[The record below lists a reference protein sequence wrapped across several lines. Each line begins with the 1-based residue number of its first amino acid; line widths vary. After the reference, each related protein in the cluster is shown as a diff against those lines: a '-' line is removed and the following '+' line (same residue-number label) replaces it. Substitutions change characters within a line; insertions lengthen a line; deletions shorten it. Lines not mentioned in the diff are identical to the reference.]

1 MGYKV
6 EKLEGSMAKLIIDVS
21 AEEFD
26 AACEKAYQKNKK
38 RISVPGFRA
47 GKVPKAMIE
56 KMYGKEVFYE
66 DAANIIIPDA
76 YEKTYDEAVK
86 ELDIVSAPKIE
97 VVEMEAGKPFVFSAE
112 VALKPEIKLGKYKGV
127 EIDKIDTEVTEDE
140 VNEAI
145 EKERQNAARIV
156 SVERPVQNGDTVT
169 IDFEGFVDG
178 VAFEGG
184 KGENYNLEIGSH
196 SFIDTFE
203 DQIID
208 KNIDDE
214 FDVNVTFPENYQAA
228 ELAGKPAVFKVK
240 IHEIKEKQLAELD
253 DDFASDVS
261 SYDTF
266 AEYKESVKKNLAEKK
281 ADDAKKQ
288 KEDACV
294 NAIIEDSEIEIP
306 EMMLATQQREMLDE
320 FAQRLRYQGMS
331 IDQYFKYTGMNPEIM
346 MEQIKPQAEQKIKT
360 QLVLEAVAKA
370 ENIEATDEDVE
381 AEIKKIADNYK
392 MEVEKVKETLGA
404 SGNDE
409 AIKKDIAMQKAIDFI
424 TENAKE
430 KAAKKAAK
438 KAKEETA
445 EEGEAKPKKTAKAKK
460 EEAAEEKTE
469 EQYQC
474 YKEHFMSLVPY
485 VIEQTSRGERS
496 YDIYSRL
503 LKERIIFLGEEVNE
517 VTASLVVAQLLF
529 LEAEDPEKDIQLYIN
544 SPGGSV
550 TAGFAIYDTMQYI
563 KCDVSTICIGMA
575 ASMGAFLLS
584 GGAKGKRMA
593 LPNAEIMIHQP
604 LGGAQGQATEI
615 EIAAKHILKTKEK
628 LNKILAE
635 NCNQPLDVIAKD
647 TDRDNWMTAE
657 EAKEYGLIDL
667 VISSREENKQE

>member
-76 YEKTYDEAVK
+76 YEKTYDEAIK
-86 ELDIVSAPKIE
+86 ELEIVSAPKIE

-127 EIDKIDTEVTEDE
+127 EIDKIDVEVNEDE

-156 SVERPVQNGDTVT
+156 SVEREVKSGDTVT

-203 DQIID
+203 DQIIG

-228 ELAGKPAVFKVK
+228 NLAGKPAVFKVK

-266 AEYKESVKKNLAEKK
+266 AEYKESVKKNLSDKK
-281 ADDAKKQ
+281 ADDAKKA
-288 KEDACV
+288 KEDAAV

-331 IDQYFKYTGMNPEIM
+331 IDQYFKYTGMNAEIM

-370 ENIEATDEDVE
+370 ENIEVTDDDVE

-392 MEVEKVKETLGA
+392 MDVEKVKETLGA
-404 SGNDE
+404 GNED

-430 KAAKKAAK
+430 KAAKKATK
-438 KAKEETA
+438 KAKEEVA
-445 EEGEAKPKKTAKAKK
+445 EEGEEKPKKAAKAKK
-460 EEAAEEKTE
+460 EAAEEKTE
-469 EQYQC
+469 E
-474 YKEHFMSLVPY
+474 
-485 VIEQTSRGERS
+485 
-496 YDIYSRL
+496 
-503 LKERIIFLGEEVNE
+503 
-517 VTASLVVAQLLF
+517 
-529 LEAEDPEKDIQLYIN
+529 
-544 SPGGSV
+544 
-550 TAGFAIYDTMQYI
+550 
-563 KCDVSTICIGMA
+563 
-575 ASMGAFLLS
+575 
-584 GGAKGKRMA
+584 
-593 LPNAEIMIHQP
+593 
-604 LGGAQGQATEI
+604 
-615 EIAAKHILKTKEK
+615 
-628 LNKILAE
+628 
-635 NCNQPLDVIAKD
+635 
-647 TDRDNWMTAE
+647 
-657 EAKEYGLIDL
+657 
-667 VISSREENKQE
+667 

>member
-76 YEKTYDEAVK
+76 YEKTYDEAIK
-86 ELDIVSAPKIE
+86 ELEIVSAPKIE

-127 EIDKIDTEVTEDE
+127 EIDKIDVEVSEDE

-156 SVERPVQNGDTVT
+156 SVEREVKSGDTVT

-203 DQIID
+203 DQIIG

-228 ELAGKPAVFKVK
+228 NLAGKPAVFKVK
-240 IHEIKEKQLAELD
+240 IHEIKEKQLADLD
-253 DDFASDVS
+253 DDFASDIS

-266 AEYKESVKKNLAEKK
+266 AEYKESVKKNLSDKK
-281 ADDAKKQ
+281 ADDAKKA
-288 KEDACV
+288 KEDAAV

-331 IDQYFKYTGMNPEIM
+331 IDQYFKYTGMNAETM

-370 ENIEATDEDVE
+370 ENIEVTDDDVE

-392 MEVEKVKETLGA
+392 MDVEKVKETLGA
-404 SGNDE
+404 GNED

-430 KAAKKAAK
+430 KAAKKATK
-438 KAKEETA
+438 KAKEEVA
-445 EEGEAKPKKTAKAKK
+445 EEGEEKPKKATKAKK
-460 EEAAEEKTE
+460 EAAEEKTE
-469 EQYQC
+469 E
-474 YKEHFMSLVPY
+474 
-485 VIEQTSRGERS
+485 
-496 YDIYSRL
+496 
-503 LKERIIFLGEEVNE
+503 
-517 VTASLVVAQLLF
+517 
-529 LEAEDPEKDIQLYIN
+529 
-544 SPGGSV
+544 
-550 TAGFAIYDTMQYI
+550 
-563 KCDVSTICIGMA
+563 
-575 ASMGAFLLS
+575 
-584 GGAKGKRMA
+584 
-593 LPNAEIMIHQP
+593 
-604 LGGAQGQATEI
+604 
-615 EIAAKHILKTKEK
+615 
-628 LNKILAE
+628 
-635 NCNQPLDVIAKD
+635 
-647 TDRDNWMTAE
+647 
-657 EAKEYGLIDL
+657 
-667 VISSREENKQE
+667 

>member
-76 YEKTYDEAVK
+76 YEKTYDEAIK
-86 ELDIVSAPKIE
+86 ELEIVSAPKIE

-127 EIDKIDTEVTEDE
+127 EIDKIDVEVSEDE

-156 SVERPVQNGDTVT
+156 SVEREVKSGDTVT

-203 DQIID
+203 DQIIG

-228 ELAGKPAVFKVK
+228 NLAGKPAVFKVK
-240 IHEIKEKQLAELD
+240 IHEIKEKQLADLD

-266 AEYKESVKKNLAEKK
+266 AEYKESVKKNLSDKK
-281 ADDAKKQ
+281 ADDAKKA
-288 KEDACV
+288 KEDAAV

-320 FAQRLRYQGMS
+320 FAQRLRYQGMN
-331 IDQYFKYTGMNPEIM
+331 IEQYFKYTGMNAEM
-346 MEQIKPQAEQKIKT
+346 MMDQIKPQAEQKIKT

-370 ENIEATDEDVE
+370 ENIEVTDEDVE

-404 SGNDE
+404 GNED

-430 KAAKKAAK
+430 KAAKKATK
-438 KAKEETA
+438 KAKEEA
-445 EEGEAKPKKTAKAKK
+445 GEEDEAKPKKTAKAKK

-469 EQYQC
+469 E
-474 YKEHFMSLVPY
+474 
-485 VIEQTSRGERS
+485 
-496 YDIYSRL
+496 
-503 LKERIIFLGEEVNE
+503 
-517 VTASLVVAQLLF
+517 
-529 LEAEDPEKDIQLYIN
+529 
-544 SPGGSV
+544 
-550 TAGFAIYDTMQYI
+550 
-563 KCDVSTICIGMA
+563 
-575 ASMGAFLLS
+575 
-584 GGAKGKRMA
+584 
-593 LPNAEIMIHQP
+593 
-604 LGGAQGQATEI
+604 
-615 EIAAKHILKTKEK
+615 
-628 LNKILAE
+628 
-635 NCNQPLDVIAKD
+635 
-647 TDRDNWMTAE
+647 
-657 EAKEYGLIDL
+657 
-667 VISSREENKQE
+667 

>member
-76 YEKTYDEAVK
+76 YEKTYDEAIK

-127 EIDKIDTEVTEDE
+127 EIDKIDVEVSEDE

-156 SVERPVQNGDTVT
+156 SVEREVKSGDTVT

-203 DQIID
+203 DQIIG

-228 ELAGKPAVFKVK
+228 NLAGKPAVFKVK
-240 IHEIKEKQLAELD
+240 IHEIKEKQLADLD

-266 AEYKESVKKNLAEKK
+266 AEYKESVKKNLSDKK
-281 ADDAKKQ
+281 ADDAKKA
-288 KEDACV
+288 KEDAAV

-331 IDQYFKYTGMNPEIM
+331 IDQYFKYTGMNAEIM

-370 ENIEATDEDVE
+370 ENIEVTDDDVE

-404 SGNDE
+404 GNED

-438 KAKEETA
+438 KAKEEVA
-445 EEGEAKPKKTAKAKK
+445 EEGEEKPKKATKAKK
-460 EEAAEEKTE
+460 EVAEEKTE
-469 EQYQC
+469 E
-474 YKEHFMSLVPY
+474 
-485 VIEQTSRGERS
+485 
-496 YDIYSRL
+496 
-503 LKERIIFLGEEVNE
+503 
-517 VTASLVVAQLLF
+517 
-529 LEAEDPEKDIQLYIN
+529 
-544 SPGGSV
+544 
-550 TAGFAIYDTMQYI
+550 
-563 KCDVSTICIGMA
+563 
-575 ASMGAFLLS
+575 
-584 GGAKGKRMA
+584 
-593 LPNAEIMIHQP
+593 
-604 LGGAQGQATEI
+604 
-615 EIAAKHILKTKEK
+615 
-628 LNKILAE
+628 
-635 NCNQPLDVIAKD
+635 
-647 TDRDNWMTAE
+647 
-657 EAKEYGLIDL
+657 
-667 VISSREENKQE
+667 

>member
-76 YEKTYDEAVK
+76 YEKTYDEAIK

-127 EIDKIDTEVTEDE
+127 EIDKIDVEVNEDE

-156 SVERPVQNGDTVT
+156 SVEREVKSGDTVT

-203 DQIID
+203 DQIIG

-228 ELAGKPAVFKVK
+228 NLAGKPAVFKVK
-240 IHEIKEKQLAELD
+240 IHEIKEKQLADLD

-266 AEYKESVKKNLAEKK
+266 AEYKESVKNNLSDKK
-281 ADDAKKQ
+281 ADDAKKA
-288 KEDACV
+288 KEDAAV

-331 IDQYFKYTGMNPEIM
+331 IDQYFKYTGMNAETM

-370 ENIEATDEDVE
+370 ENIEVTDDDVE

-392 MEVEKVKETLGA
+392 MDVEKVKETLGA
-404 SGNDE
+404 GNED

-430 KAAKKAAK
+430 KAAKKATK
-438 KAKEETA
+438 KAKEEVA
-445 EEGEAKPKKTAKAKK
+445 EEGEEKPKKATKAKK
-460 EEAAEEKTE
+460 EAAEEKTE
-469 EQYQC
+469 E
-474 YKEHFMSLVPY
+474 
-485 VIEQTSRGERS
+485 
-496 YDIYSRL
+496 
-503 LKERIIFLGEEVNE
+503 
-517 VTASLVVAQLLF
+517 
-529 LEAEDPEKDIQLYIN
+529 
-544 SPGGSV
+544 
-550 TAGFAIYDTMQYI
+550 
-563 KCDVSTICIGMA
+563 
-575 ASMGAFLLS
+575 
-584 GGAKGKRMA
+584 
-593 LPNAEIMIHQP
+593 
-604 LGGAQGQATEI
+604 
-615 EIAAKHILKTKEK
+615 
-628 LNKILAE
+628 
-635 NCNQPLDVIAKD
+635 
-647 TDRDNWMTAE
+647 
-657 EAKEYGLIDL
+657 
-667 VISSREENKQE
+667 

>member
-76 YEKTYDEAVK
+76 YEKTYDEAIK

-127 EIDKIDTEVTEDE
+127 EIDKIDVEVSEDE

-156 SVERPVQNGDTVT
+156 SVEREVKSGDTVT

-203 DQIID
+203 DQIIG

-228 ELAGKPAVFKVK
+228 NLAGKPAVFKVK
-240 IHEIKEKQLAELD
+240 IHEIKEKQLADLD

-266 AEYKESVKKNLAEKK
+266 AEYKESVKKNLSDKK
-281 ADDAKKQ
+281 ADDAKKA
-288 KEDACV
+288 KEDAAV

-331 IDQYFKYTGMNPEIM
+331 IDQYFKYTGMNAEIM

-370 ENIEATDEDVE
+370 ENIEVTDDDVE
-381 AEIKKIADNYK
+381 EKKKKIADNYK

-404 SGNDE
+404 GNED

-438 KAKEETA
+438 KAKEEVA
-445 EEGEAKPKKTAKAKK
+445 EEGEEKPKKATKAKK
-460 EEAAEEKTE
+460 EVAEEKTE
-469 EQYQC
+469 E
-474 YKEHFMSLVPY
+474 
-485 VIEQTSRGERS
+485 
-496 YDIYSRL
+496 
-503 LKERIIFLGEEVNE
+503 
-517 VTASLVVAQLLF
+517 
-529 LEAEDPEKDIQLYIN
+529 
-544 SPGGSV
+544 
-550 TAGFAIYDTMQYI
+550 
-563 KCDVSTICIGMA
+563 
-575 ASMGAFLLS
+575 
-584 GGAKGKRMA
+584 
-593 LPNAEIMIHQP
+593 
-604 LGGAQGQATEI
+604 
-615 EIAAKHILKTKEK
+615 
-628 LNKILAE
+628 
-635 NCNQPLDVIAKD
+635 
-647 TDRDNWMTAE
+647 
-657 EAKEYGLIDL
+657 
-667 VISSREENKQE
+667 

>member
-76 YEKTYDEAVK
+76 YEKTYDEAIK
-86 ELDIVSAPKIE
+86 KLEIVSAPKIE

-127 EIDKIDTEVTEDE
+127 EIDKIDVEVNEDE

-156 SVERPVQNGDTVT
+156 SVEREVKSGDTVT

-203 DQIID
+203 DQIIG

-228 ELAGKPAVFKVK
+228 NLAGKPAVFKVK

-266 AEYKESVKKNLAEKK
+266 AEYKESVKKNLSDKK
-281 ADDAKKQ
+281 ADDAKKA
-288 KEDACV
+288 KEDAAV

-331 IDQYFKYTGMNPEIM
+331 IDQYFKYTGMNAEIM

-404 SGNDE
+404 AGNDE

-430 KAAKKAAK
+430 KAAKKATK
-438 KAKEETA
+438 KAKEEVA
-445 EEGEAKPKKTAKAKK
+445 EEGEEKPKKAAKAKK
-460 EEAAEEKTE
+460 EAAEEKTE
-469 EQYQC
+469 E
-474 YKEHFMSLVPY
+474 
-485 VIEQTSRGERS
+485 
-496 YDIYSRL
+496 
-503 LKERIIFLGEEVNE
+503 
-517 VTASLVVAQLLF
+517 
-529 LEAEDPEKDIQLYIN
+529 
-544 SPGGSV
+544 
-550 TAGFAIYDTMQYI
+550 
-563 KCDVSTICIGMA
+563 
-575 ASMGAFLLS
+575 
-584 GGAKGKRMA
+584 
-593 LPNAEIMIHQP
+593 
-604 LGGAQGQATEI
+604 
-615 EIAAKHILKTKEK
+615 
-628 LNKILAE
+628 
-635 NCNQPLDVIAKD
+635 
-647 TDRDNWMTAE
+647 
-657 EAKEYGLIDL
+657 
-667 VISSREENKQE
+667 

>member
-76 YEKTYDEAVK
+76 YEKTYDEAIK

-127 EIDKIDTEVTEDE
+127 EIDKIDVEVNEDE

-156 SVERPVQNGDTVT
+156 SVEREVKSGDTVT

-203 DQIID
+203 DQIIG

-228 ELAGKPAVFKVK
+228 NLAGKPAVFKVK

-266 AEYKESVKKNLAEKK
+266 AEYKESVKKNLSDKK
-281 ADDAKKQ
+281 ADDAKKA
-288 KEDACV
+288 KEDAAV

-331 IDQYFKYTGMNPEIM
+331 IDQYFKYTGMNAEIM

-370 ENIEATDEDVE
+370 ENIEVTDDDVE

-392 MEVEKVKETLGA
+392 MDVEKVKETLGA
-404 SGNDE
+404 GNED

-430 KAAKKAAK
+430 KAAKKATK
-438 KAKEETA
+438 KAKEEVA
-445 EEGEAKPKKTAKAKK
+445 EEGEEKPKKAAKAKK
-460 EEAAEEKTE
+460 EAAEEKTE
-469 EQYQC
+469 E
-474 YKEHFMSLVPY
+474 
-485 VIEQTSRGERS
+485 
-496 YDIYSRL
+496 
-503 LKERIIFLGEEVNE
+503 
-517 VTASLVVAQLLF
+517 
-529 LEAEDPEKDIQLYIN
+529 
-544 SPGGSV
+544 
-550 TAGFAIYDTMQYI
+550 
-563 KCDVSTICIGMA
+563 
-575 ASMGAFLLS
+575 
-584 GGAKGKRMA
+584 
-593 LPNAEIMIHQP
+593 
-604 LGGAQGQATEI
+604 
-615 EIAAKHILKTKEK
+615 
-628 LNKILAE
+628 
-635 NCNQPLDVIAKD
+635 
-647 TDRDNWMTAE
+647 
-657 EAKEYGLIDL
+657 
-667 VISSREENKQE
+667 

>member
-76 YEKTYDEAVK
+76 YEKTYDEAIK
-86 ELDIVSAPKIE
+86 ELEIVSAPKIE

-127 EIDKIDTEVTEDE
+127 EIDKIDVEVSEDE

-156 SVERPVQNGDTVT
+156 SVEREVKSGDTVT

-203 DQIID
+203 DQIIG
-208 KNIDDE
+208 KNINDE

-228 ELAGKPAVFKVK
+228 NLAGKPAVFKVK
-240 IHEIKEKQLAELD
+240 IHEIKEKQLADLD

-266 AEYKESVKKNLAEKK
+266 AEYKESVKKNLSDKK
-281 ADDAKKQ
+281 ADDAKKA
-288 KEDACV
+288 KEDAAV

-331 IDQYFKYTGMNPEIM
+331 IDQYFKYTGMNAENM

-370 ENIEATDEDVE
+370 ENIEVTDDDVE

-392 MEVEKVKETLGA
+392 MDVEKVKETLGA
-404 SGNDE
+404 GNED

-430 KAAKKAAK
+430 KAAKKATK
-438 KAKEETA
+438 KAKEEVA
-445 EEGEAKPKKTAKAKK
+445 EEGEEKPKKATKAKK
-460 EEAAEEKTE
+460 EAAEEKTE
-469 EQYQC
+469 E
-474 YKEHFMSLVPY
+474 
-485 VIEQTSRGERS
+485 
-496 YDIYSRL
+496 
-503 LKERIIFLGEEVNE
+503 
-517 VTASLVVAQLLF
+517 
-529 LEAEDPEKDIQLYIN
+529 
-544 SPGGSV
+544 
-550 TAGFAIYDTMQYI
+550 
-563 KCDVSTICIGMA
+563 
-575 ASMGAFLLS
+575 
-584 GGAKGKRMA
+584 
-593 LPNAEIMIHQP
+593 
-604 LGGAQGQATEI
+604 
-615 EIAAKHILKTKEK
+615 
-628 LNKILAE
+628 
-635 NCNQPLDVIAKD
+635 
-647 TDRDNWMTAE
+647 
-657 EAKEYGLIDL
+657 
-667 VISSREENKQE
+667 

>member
-76 YEKTYDEAVK
+76 YEKTYDEAIK

-127 EIDKIDTEVTEDE
+127 EIDKIDVEVNEDE

-156 SVERPVQNGDTVT
+156 SVEREVKSGDTVT

-203 DQIID
+203 DQIIG

-228 ELAGKPAVFKVK
+228 NLAGKPAVFKVK

-266 AEYKESVKKNLAEKK
+266 AEYKESVKKNLSDKK
-281 ADDAKKQ
+281 ADDAKKA
-288 KEDACV
+288 KEDAAV

-331 IDQYFKYTGMNPEIM
+331 IDQYFKYTGMNAEIM

-370 ENIEATDEDVE
+370 ENIEVTDDDVE

-392 MEVEKVKETLGA
+392 MDVEKVKETLGA
-404 SGNDE
+404 GNED

-430 KAAKKAAK
+430 KAAKKATK
-438 KAKEETA
+438 KAKEEVA
-445 EEGEAKPKKTAKAKK
+445 EEGEEKPKKATKAKK
-460 EEAAEEKTE
+460 EAAEEKTE
-469 EQYQC
+469 E
-474 YKEHFMSLVPY
+474 
-485 VIEQTSRGERS
+485 
-496 YDIYSRL
+496 
-503 LKERIIFLGEEVNE
+503 
-517 VTASLVVAQLLF
+517 
-529 LEAEDPEKDIQLYIN
+529 
-544 SPGGSV
+544 
-550 TAGFAIYDTMQYI
+550 
-563 KCDVSTICIGMA
+563 
-575 ASMGAFLLS
+575 
-584 GGAKGKRMA
+584 
-593 LPNAEIMIHQP
+593 
-604 LGGAQGQATEI
+604 
-615 EIAAKHILKTKEK
+615 
-628 LNKILAE
+628 
-635 NCNQPLDVIAKD
+635 
-647 TDRDNWMTAE
+647 
-657 EAKEYGLIDL
+657 
-667 VISSREENKQE
+667 

>member
-76 YEKTYDEAVK
+76 YEKTYDEAIK

-127 EIDKIDTEVTEDE
+127 EIDKIDVEVNEDE

-156 SVERPVQNGDTVT
+156 SVEREVKSGDTVT

-203 DQIID
+203 DQIIG

-240 IHEIKEKQLAELD
+240 IHEIKEKQLADLD

-266 AEYKESVKKNLAEKK
+266 AEYKESVKKNLSDKK
-281 ADDAKKQ
+281 ADDAKKA
-288 KEDACV
+288 KEDAAV

-320 FAQRLRYQGMS
+320 FAQRLRYQGMN
-331 IDQYFKYTGMNPEIM
+331 IEQYFKYTGMNAEM
-346 MEQIKPQAEQKIKT
+346 MMDQIKPQAEQKIKT

-370 ENIEATDEDVE
+370 ENIEVTDEDVE

-404 SGNDE
+404 GNED

-430 KAAKKAAK
+430 KAAKKATK
-438 KAKEETA
+438 KAKEEA
-445 EEGEAKPKKTAKAKK
+445 GEEDEAKPKKTAKAKK

-469 EQYQC
+469 E
-474 YKEHFMSLVPY
+474 
-485 VIEQTSRGERS
+485 
-496 YDIYSRL
+496 
-503 LKERIIFLGEEVNE
+503 
-517 VTASLVVAQLLF
+517 
-529 LEAEDPEKDIQLYIN
+529 
-544 SPGGSV
+544 
-550 TAGFAIYDTMQYI
+550 
-563 KCDVSTICIGMA
+563 
-575 ASMGAFLLS
+575 
-584 GGAKGKRMA
+584 
-593 LPNAEIMIHQP
+593 
-604 LGGAQGQATEI
+604 
-615 EIAAKHILKTKEK
+615 
-628 LNKILAE
+628 
-635 NCNQPLDVIAKD
+635 
-647 TDRDNWMTAE
+647 
-657 EAKEYGLIDL
+657 
-667 VISSREENKQE
+667 

>member
-76 YEKTYDEAVK
+76 YEKTYDEAIK

-127 EIDKIDTEVTEDE
+127 EIDKIDVEVNEDE

-156 SVERPVQNGDTVT
+156 SVEREVKSGDTVT

-203 DQIID
+203 DQIIG

-228 ELAGKPAVFKVK
+228 NLAGKPAVFKVK
-240 IHEIKEKQLAELD
+240 IHEIKEKQLADLD

-266 AEYKESVKKNLAEKK
+266 AEYKESVKKNLSDKK
-281 ADDAKKQ
+281 ADDAKKA
-288 KEDACV
+288 KEDAAV

-331 IDQYFKYTGMNPEIM
+331 IDQYFKYTGMNAEIM

-370 ENIEATDEDVE
+370 ENIEVTDDDVE

-392 MEVEKVKETLGA
+392 MDVEKVKETLGA
-404 SGNDE
+404 GNED

-430 KAAKKAAK
+430 KAAKKATK
-438 KAKEETA
+438 KAKEEVA
-445 EEGEAKPKKTAKAKK
+445 EEGEEKPKKAAKAKK
-460 EEAAEEKTE
+460 EAAEEKTE
-469 EQYQC
+469 E
-474 YKEHFMSLVPY
+474 
-485 VIEQTSRGERS
+485 
-496 YDIYSRL
+496 
-503 LKERIIFLGEEVNE
+503 
-517 VTASLVVAQLLF
+517 
-529 LEAEDPEKDIQLYIN
+529 
-544 SPGGSV
+544 
-550 TAGFAIYDTMQYI
+550 
-563 KCDVSTICIGMA
+563 
-575 ASMGAFLLS
+575 
-584 GGAKGKRMA
+584 
-593 LPNAEIMIHQP
+593 
-604 LGGAQGQATEI
+604 
-615 EIAAKHILKTKEK
+615 
-628 LNKILAE
+628 
-635 NCNQPLDVIAKD
+635 
-647 TDRDNWMTAE
+647 
-657 EAKEYGLIDL
+657 
-667 VISSREENKQE
+667 

>member
-76 YEKTYDEAVK
+76 YEKTYDEAIK

-127 EIDKIDTEVTEDE
+127 EIDKIDVEVNEDE

-156 SVERPVQNGDTVT
+156 SVEREVKSGDTVT

-203 DQIID
+203 DQIIG

-228 ELAGKPAVFKVK
+228 NLAGKPAVFKVK

-266 AEYKESVKKNLAEKK
+266 AEYKESVKKNLSDKK
-281 ADDAKKQ
+281 ADDAKKA
-288 KEDACV
+288 KEDAAV

-320 FAQRLRYQGMS
+320 FAQRVRYQGMS
-331 IDQYFKYTGMNPEIM
+331 IDQYFKYTGMNAEIM

-370 ENIEATDEDVE
+370 ENIEVTDDDVE

-392 MEVEKVKETLGA
+392 MDVEKVKETLGA
-404 SGNDE
+404 GNED

-430 KAAKKAAK
+430 KAAKKATK
-438 KAKEETA
+438 KAKEEVA
-445 EEGEAKPKKTAKAKK
+445 EEGEEKPKKAAKAKK
-460 EEAAEEKTE
+460 EAAEEKTE
-469 EQYQC
+469 E
-474 YKEHFMSLVPY
+474 
-485 VIEQTSRGERS
+485 
-496 YDIYSRL
+496 
-503 LKERIIFLGEEVNE
+503 
-517 VTASLVVAQLLF
+517 
-529 LEAEDPEKDIQLYIN
+529 
-544 SPGGSV
+544 
-550 TAGFAIYDTMQYI
+550 
-563 KCDVSTICIGMA
+563 
-575 ASMGAFLLS
+575 
-584 GGAKGKRMA
+584 
-593 LPNAEIMIHQP
+593 
-604 LGGAQGQATEI
+604 
-615 EIAAKHILKTKEK
+615 
-628 LNKILAE
+628 
-635 NCNQPLDVIAKD
+635 
-647 TDRDNWMTAE
+647 
-657 EAKEYGLIDL
+657 
-667 VISSREENKQE
+667 

>member
-76 YEKTYDEAVK
+76 YEKTYDEAIK
-86 ELDIVSAPKIE
+86 ELEIVSAPKIE

-127 EIDKIDTEVTEDE
+127 EIDKIDVEVNEDE

-156 SVERPVQNGDTVT
+156 SVEREVKSGDTVT

-203 DQIID
+203 DQIIG

-228 ELAGKPAVFKVK
+228 NLAGKPAVFKVK
-240 IHEIKEKQLAELD
+240 IHEIKEKQLADLD

-266 AEYKESVKKNLAEKK
+266 AEYKESVKKNLSDKK
-281 ADDAKKQ
+281 ADDAKKA
-288 KEDACV
+288 KEDAAV

-331 IDQYFKYTGMNPEIM
+331 IDQYFKYTGMNAETM

-370 ENIEATDEDVE
+370 ENIEVTDDDVE
-381 AEIKKIADNYK
+381 TEIKKIADNYK
-392 MEVEKVKETLGA
+392 MDVEKVKETLGA
-404 SGNDE
+404 GNED

-430 KAAKKAAK
+430 KAAKKATK
-438 KAKEETA
+438 KAKEEVA
-445 EEGEAKPKKTAKAKK
+445 EEGEEKPKKATKAKK
-460 EEAAEEKTE
+460 EAAEEKTE
-469 EQYQC
+469 E
-474 YKEHFMSLVPY
+474 
-485 VIEQTSRGERS
+485 
-496 YDIYSRL
+496 
-503 LKERIIFLGEEVNE
+503 
-517 VTASLVVAQLLF
+517 
-529 LEAEDPEKDIQLYIN
+529 
-544 SPGGSV
+544 
-550 TAGFAIYDTMQYI
+550 
-563 KCDVSTICIGMA
+563 
-575 ASMGAFLLS
+575 
-584 GGAKGKRMA
+584 
-593 LPNAEIMIHQP
+593 
-604 LGGAQGQATEI
+604 
-615 EIAAKHILKTKEK
+615 
-628 LNKILAE
+628 
-635 NCNQPLDVIAKD
+635 
-647 TDRDNWMTAE
+647 
-657 EAKEYGLIDL
+657 
-667 VISSREENKQE
+667 

>member
-203 DQIID
+203 DQIIG

-228 ELAGKPAVFKVK
+228 ELAG
-240 IHEIKEKQLAELD
+240 
-253 DDFASDVS
+253 
-261 SYDTF
+261 
-266 AEYKESVKKNLAEKK
+266 
-281 ADDAKKQ
+281 
-288 KEDACV
+288 
-294 NAIIEDSEIEIP
+294 
-306 EMMLATQQREMLDE
+306 
-320 FAQRLRYQGMS
+320 
-331 IDQYFKYTGMNPEIM
+331 
-346 MEQIKPQAEQKIKT
+346 
-360 QLVLEAVAKA
+360 
-370 ENIEATDEDVE
+370 
-381 AEIKKIADNYK
+381 
-392 MEVEKVKETLGA
+392 
-404 SGNDE
+404 
-409 AIKKDIAMQKAIDFI
+409 
-424 TENAKE
+424 
-430 KAAKKAAK
+430 
-438 KAKEETA
+438 
-445 EEGEAKPKKTAKAKK
+445 
-460 EEAAEEKTE
+460 
-469 EQYQC
+469 
-474 YKEHFMSLVPY
+474 
-485 VIEQTSRGERS
+485 
-496 YDIYSRL
+496 
-503 LKERIIFLGEEVNE
+503 
-517 VTASLVVAQLLF
+517 
-529 LEAEDPEKDIQLYIN
+529 
-544 SPGGSV
+544 
-550 TAGFAIYDTMQYI
+550 
-563 KCDVSTICIGMA
+563 
-575 ASMGAFLLS
+575 
-584 GGAKGKRMA
+584 
-593 LPNAEIMIHQP
+593 
-604 LGGAQGQATEI
+604 
-615 EIAAKHILKTKEK
+615 
-628 LNKILAE
+628 
-635 NCNQPLDVIAKD
+635 
-647 TDRDNWMTAE
+647 
-657 EAKEYGLIDL
+657 
-667 VISSREENKQE
+667 

>member
-76 YEKTYDEAVK
+76 YEKTYDEAIK
-86 ELDIVSAPKIE
+86 KLEIVSAPKIE

-127 EIDKIDTEVTEDE
+127 EIDKIDVEVNEDE

-156 SVERPVQNGDTVT
+156 SVEREVKSGDTVT

-203 DQIID
+203 DQIIG

-228 ELAGKPAVFKVK
+228 NLAGKPAVFKVK
-240 IHEIKEKQLAELD
+240 IHEIKEKQLADLD

-266 AEYKESVKKNLAEKK
+266 AEYKESVKKNLSDKK
-281 ADDAKKQ
+281 ADDAKKA
-288 KEDACV
+288 KEDAAV

-331 IDQYFKYTGMNPEIM
+331 IDQYFKYTGMNAEIM

-370 ENIEATDEDVE
+370 ENIEVTDDDVE

-392 MEVEKVKETLGA
+392 MDVEKVKETLGA
-404 SGNDE
+404 GNED

-430 KAAKKAAK
+430 KAAKKATK
-438 KAKEETA
+438 KAKEEVA
-445 EEGEAKPKKTAKAKK
+445 EEGEEKPKKAAKAKK
-460 EEAAEEKTE
+460 EAAEEKTE
-469 EQYQC
+469 E
-474 YKEHFMSLVPY
+474 
-485 VIEQTSRGERS
+485 
-496 YDIYSRL
+496 
-503 LKERIIFLGEEVNE
+503 
-517 VTASLVVAQLLF
+517 
-529 LEAEDPEKDIQLYIN
+529 
-544 SPGGSV
+544 
-550 TAGFAIYDTMQYI
+550 
-563 KCDVSTICIGMA
+563 
-575 ASMGAFLLS
+575 
-584 GGAKGKRMA
+584 
-593 LPNAEIMIHQP
+593 
-604 LGGAQGQATEI
+604 
-615 EIAAKHILKTKEK
+615 
-628 LNKILAE
+628 
-635 NCNQPLDVIAKD
+635 
-647 TDRDNWMTAE
+647 
-657 EAKEYGLIDL
+657 
-667 VISSREENKQE
+667 

>member
-76 YEKTYDEAVK
+76 YEKTYDEAIK
-86 ELDIVSAPKIE
+86 ELEIVSAPKIE

-127 EIDKIDTEVTEDE
+127 EVEKANVEVSEDE

-156 SVERPVQNGDTVT
+156 SVEREVKSGDTVT

-203 DQIID
+203 DQIIG

-228 ELAGKPAVFKVK
+228 NLAGKPAVFKVK
-240 IHEIKEKQLAELD
+240 IHEIKEKQLADLD

-266 AEYKESVKKNLAEKK
+266 AEYKESVKKNLSDKK
-281 ADDAKKQ
+281 ADDAKKT

-294 NAIIEDSEIEIP
+294 NAVIEDSEIEIP
-306 EMMLATQQREMLDE
+306 AMMLATQQREMLDE
-320 FAQRLRYQGMS
+320 FAQRLRYQGMN
-331 IDQYFKYTGMNPEIM
+331 IEQYFKYTGMNAEM
-346 MEQIKPQAEQKIKT
+346 MMDQIKPQAEQKIKT

-370 ENIEATDEDVE
+370 ENIEVTDEDVE

-404 SGNDE
+404 GNED

-430 KAAKKAAK
+430 KAAKKATK
-438 KAKEETA
+438 KDKEEA
-445 EEGEAKPKKTAKAKK
+445 SEEGEAKPKKTAKAKK

-469 EQYQC
+469 E
-474 YKEHFMSLVPY
+474 
-485 VIEQTSRGERS
+485 
-496 YDIYSRL
+496 
-503 LKERIIFLGEEVNE
+503 
-517 VTASLVVAQLLF
+517 
-529 LEAEDPEKDIQLYIN
+529 
-544 SPGGSV
+544 
-550 TAGFAIYDTMQYI
+550 
-563 KCDVSTICIGMA
+563 
-575 ASMGAFLLS
+575 
-584 GGAKGKRMA
+584 
-593 LPNAEIMIHQP
+593 
-604 LGGAQGQATEI
+604 
-615 EIAAKHILKTKEK
+615 
-628 LNKILAE
+628 
-635 NCNQPLDVIAKD
+635 
-647 TDRDNWMTAE
+647 
-657 EAKEYGLIDL
+657 
-667 VISSREENKQE
+667 

>member
-76 YEKTYDEAVK
+76 YEKTYDEAIK
-86 ELDIVSAPKIE
+86 ELEIVSAPKIE
-97 VVEMEAGKPFVFSAE
+97 VVEMEAGKSFVFSAE

-127 EIDKIDTEVTEDE
+127 EIDKIDVEVSEDE

-156 SVERPVQNGDTVT
+156 SVEREVKSGDTVT

-203 DQIID
+203 DQIIG

-228 ELAGKPAVFKVK
+228 NLAGKPAVFKVK
-240 IHEIKEKQLAELD
+240 IHEIKEKQLADLD

-266 AEYKESVKKNLAEKK
+266 AEYKESVKKNLSDKK
-281 ADDAKKQ
+281 ADDAKKA
-288 KEDACV
+288 KEDAAV

-331 IDQYFKYTGMNPEIM
+331 IDQYFKYTGMNAEIM

-370 ENIEATDEDVE
+370 ENIEVTDDDVE

-392 MEVEKVKETLGA
+392 MDVEKVKETLGA
-404 SGNDE
+404 GNED

-430 KAAKKAAK
+430 KAAKKATK
-438 KAKEETA
+438 KAKEEVA
-445 EEGEAKPKKTAKAKK
+445 EEGEEKPKKATKAKK
-460 EEAAEEKTE
+460 EAAEEKTE
-469 EQYQC
+469 E
-474 YKEHFMSLVPY
+474 
-485 VIEQTSRGERS
+485 
-496 YDIYSRL
+496 
-503 LKERIIFLGEEVNE
+503 
-517 VTASLVVAQLLF
+517 
-529 LEAEDPEKDIQLYIN
+529 
-544 SPGGSV
+544 
-550 TAGFAIYDTMQYI
+550 
-563 KCDVSTICIGMA
+563 
-575 ASMGAFLLS
+575 
-584 GGAKGKRMA
+584 
-593 LPNAEIMIHQP
+593 
-604 LGGAQGQATEI
+604 
-615 EIAAKHILKTKEK
+615 
-628 LNKILAE
+628 
-635 NCNQPLDVIAKD
+635 
-647 TDRDNWMTAE
+647 
-657 EAKEYGLIDL
+657 
-667 VISSREENKQE
+667 

>member
-76 YEKTYDEAVK
+76 YEKTYDEAIK
-86 ELDIVSAPKIE
+86 ELEIVSAPKIE

-127 EIDKIDTEVTEDE
+127 EIDKIDVEVNEDE

-156 SVERPVQNGDTVT
+156 SVEREVKSGDTVT

-203 DQIID
+203 DQIIG

-228 ELAGKPAVFKVK
+228 NLAGKPAVFKVK

-266 AEYKESVKKNLAEKK
+266 AEYKESVKKNLSDKK
-281 ADDAKKQ
+281 ADDAKKA
-288 KEDACV
+288 KEDAAV

-331 IDQYFKYTGMNPEIM
+331 IDQYFKYTGMNAEIM

-370 ENIEATDEDVE
+370 ENIEVTDDDVE

-392 MEVEKVKETLGA
+392 MDVEKVKETLGA
-404 SGNDE
+404 GNED

-430 KAAKKAAK
+430 KAAKKATK
-438 KAKEETA
+438 KAKEEVA
-445 EEGEAKPKKTAKAKK
+445 EEGEEKPKKATKAKK
-460 EEAAEEKTE
+460 EAAEEKTE
-469 EQYQC
+469 E
-474 YKEHFMSLVPY
+474 
-485 VIEQTSRGERS
+485 
-496 YDIYSRL
+496 
-503 LKERIIFLGEEVNE
+503 
-517 VTASLVVAQLLF
+517 
-529 LEAEDPEKDIQLYIN
+529 
-544 SPGGSV
+544 
-550 TAGFAIYDTMQYI
+550 
-563 KCDVSTICIGMA
+563 
-575 ASMGAFLLS
+575 
-584 GGAKGKRMA
+584 
-593 LPNAEIMIHQP
+593 
-604 LGGAQGQATEI
+604 
-615 EIAAKHILKTKEK
+615 
-628 LNKILAE
+628 
-635 NCNQPLDVIAKD
+635 
-647 TDRDNWMTAE
+647 
-657 EAKEYGLIDL
+657 
-667 VISSREENKQE
+667 